1 MQYCILKEITEI
13 SNTIRDMKDE
23 GVIMPITTLFNSPIW
38 LLKMDGSLRIAV
50 GYFKINHVVFPIAL
64 DIVNLL
70 EPINTSIDI

>member
-13 SNTIRDMKDE
+13 SDTIRDMKDE
-23 GVIMPITTLFNSPIW
+23 GVMMPITTLFNSPIW
-38 LLKMDGSLRIAV
+38 LLKTEGSLRMTV
-50 GYFKINHVVFPIAL
+50 GYFKINHAVFPIAL